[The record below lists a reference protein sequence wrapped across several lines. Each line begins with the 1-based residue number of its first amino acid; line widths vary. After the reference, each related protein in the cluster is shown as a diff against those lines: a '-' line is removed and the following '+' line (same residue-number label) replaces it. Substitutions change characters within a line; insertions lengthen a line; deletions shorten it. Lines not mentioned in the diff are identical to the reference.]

1 MHDCELECIVLPL
14 KRVHLGFDCHLR
26 FDQVT
31 RYGDFDDEI
40 T

>member
-1 MHDCELECIVLPL
+1 MYRSAIETSSF
-14 KRVHLGFDCHLR
+14 GFDCHLR

>member
-1 MHDCELECIVLPL
+1 LYRFAIETISP
-14 KRVHLGFDCHLR
+14 GFNGRHLR
-26 FDQVT
+26 FDQAA